1 MAAATTADDAHTID
15 ESPSDPEQTNLL
27 IEHGPELSTEATVRA
42 NALQGTVQGF
52 SDRRNTLIVLVT
64 MAFCNIPQALAVVV
78 VMTLYWNDGIWDCSN
93 PLAAWALV
101 HAAILT
107 ASVLVTWKLYV
118 THREHPDYIGTMKW
132 RSTLDFISLVWFV
145 FGNMWTFGSS
155 CKDSAPPIYWLCFS
169 LLIVHYVVLCAPCI
183 GILILVPLM
192 CLCLPCLIKIANYMN
207 AKNKERLNSWIK
219 ALPVHKFDPDEHE
232 GDTTCSICLSEYEQD
247 DEIRRM
253 PTCDHAFHAACI
265 DEWLLLN
272 ASCPV
277 CRQPLRQEQDSTSD
291 SDAAG
296 GQASA
301 SVQPNVWTEL
311 IQFDQSLQE
320 DEEELEHPNQSEHS
334 TMV

>member
-1 MAAATTADDAHTID
+1 MLLLTS
-15 ESPSDPEQTNLL
+15 ESC
-27 IEHGPELSTEATVRA
+27 
-42 NALQGTVQGF
+42 VQ
-52 SDRRNTLIVLVT
+52 
-64 MAFCNIPQALAVVV
+64 
-78 VMTLYWNDGIWDCSN
+78 
-93 PLAAWALV
+93 
-101 HAAILT
+101 
-107 ASVLVTWKLYV
+107 SVLVTWKLYV
-118 THREHPDYIGTMKW
+118 THREHPDYIGTMKCLLAVNLVAHLPSVSQVEVHIGFYLIGMVRVW
-132 RSTLDFISLVWFV
+132 EHVDFRFIMQGLLTSPATHTILKRVL
-145 FGNMWTFGSS
+145 TQ
-155 CKDSAPPIYWLCFS
+155 DSAPPIYWLCFS

-277 CRQPLRQEQDSTSD
+277 CRQPLRQVGTRLSQ
-291 SDAAG
+291 
-296 GQASA
+296 
-301 SVQPNVWTEL
+301 
-311 IQFDQSLQE
+311 
-320 DEEELEHPNQSEHS
+320 
-334 TMV
+334 